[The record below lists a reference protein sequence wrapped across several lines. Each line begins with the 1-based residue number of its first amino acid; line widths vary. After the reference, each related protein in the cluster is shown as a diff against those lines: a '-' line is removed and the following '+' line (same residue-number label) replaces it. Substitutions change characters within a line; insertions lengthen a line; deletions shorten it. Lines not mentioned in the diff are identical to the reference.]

1 MGAGRDR
8 QGRGGGDTV
17 QNTWGGHTY
26 ADVCAK
32 ELDGVTCAAPFRGVT
47 RFWDGFAAYEASVTS
62 DADVLE
68 AVNVEAF
75 PDGFPVNQQ
84 TLFGNGIVY
93 DDDGNISGVK
103 AIIQGYALS
112 SDPDDD
118 ADINKEVFDWNEAF
132 QDKLEASTDDFADVF
147 EVFYLTSRSFDDAL
161 EESVSGE
168 IFLYFATYVIMVLFV
183 TVSLGRCCAGP
194 VERRSWLGVG
204 GIMLVVAAGLAA
216 YGLNSGFGVPFTS
229 LSQILPFIL
238 IGIGVD
244 DMFVIVAAYDHT
256 DRALPVEE
264 RVALGVKRCGLSV
277 TYTSLT
283 NFFAFLLGAQSSLPA
298 VQYFC
303 LYAATAILFDFF
315 LQMTAFVALLTMDAN
330 RQKAGK
336 IDCCC
341 CFTSP
346 KHPEKQQRS
355 QKESIQRGVNPR
367 STHRDITTDGGGGG
381 TDGLQTRGKDD
392 FKAEVYELS
401 KFGRFVKETFSPCI
415 LSSTGKAV
423 VLLCSAW
430 LLTSGIYGVTQA
442 TQGFDVLDLAPD
454 DHYARDYTAMA
465 RSYNMDILEWYVPM
479 RVYTREVDYPDV
491 AVQAEMQSTDDLLL
505 ENEFVEGPVDS
516 WLTSFIEWA
525 ESSDTYSANVGTS
538 GGYVVYEDR
547 ATFYTAL
554 SAFTEDGANARFL
567 GDVVFNDDGTIKI
580 SRSDMFLVGLTDT
593 EKNVD
598 ALRGTREVV
607 DQSALDPAPF
617 AYSEVFVSSEQF
629 VVIYG
634 ELMSS
639 FGLALAAVF
648 ALSLLVLGK
657 VAVVVLVCV
666 TLVIVDAE
674 LLGFVYL
681 YGLDVNSITVIQL
694 IMAVGL
700 VVDYM
705 VHLVHYFLHQDPRT
719 PKDTRI
725 ADALGEIGPS
735 LLMGAGTTF
744 LGIMP
749 LVFAHNVIFRVFFKM
764 FLVIISFGF
773 YHGVVFVPVMLS
785 ILPDSLISSSPN
797 DKRAASVSR
806 DDSDEHDK
814 GGPTLLVD
822 GTVVD

>member
-8 QGRGGGDTV
+8 QGRGGGDTRSLRSLSAV
-17 QNTWGGHTY
+17 WFISRSGGHTY
-26 ADVCAK
+26 AHVCAK

-47 RFWDGFAAYEASVTS
+47 RFWDDFAAYEASVTS

-75 PDGFPVNQQ
+75 PDGFPANQQ
-84 TLFGNGIVY
+84 ALFGNGIVH
-93 DDDGNISGVK
+93 DDYGNISGAK
-103 AIIQGYALS
+103 AIIQGYALAS
-112 SDPDDD
+112 GPDDD
-118 ADINKEVFDWNEAF
+118 ADINKEVFEWNEAF

-161 EESVSGE
+161 EESVSSE
-168 IFLYFATYVIMVLFV
+168 IFLYIAIYVIMVLFV
-183 TVSLGRCCAGP
+183 TVALGRCCAGP

-204 GIMLVVAAGLAA
+204 GIVLVVAAGLAA

-238 IGIGVD
+238 VGIGVD

-256 DRALPVEE
+256 DHALPVEE
-264 RVALGVKRCGLSV
+264 RVALGVKRCGVSV

-303 LYAATAILFDFF
+303 FYAATAILFDFF
-315 LQMTAFVALLTMDAN
+315 LQARANAMMVTAFVALLTMDAN

-336 IDCCC
+336 IDWCC

-346 KHPEKQQRS
+346 KHLEKQRLSKKQ
-355 QKESIQRGVNPR
+355 SIQREVAPR
-367 STHRDITTDGGGGG
+367 STHRDVTTDGGDGGGGG
-381 TDGLQTRGKDD
+381 GTNGLQARGQDD
-392 FKAEVYELS
+392 VKAEAHELS
-401 KFGRFVKETFSPCI
+401 KFGRFVKEKFSPCI
-415 LSSTGKAV
+415 LSGKGKAL
-423 VLLCSAW
+423 VLLCSAS
-430 LLTSGIYGVTQA
+430 LLAAGIYGVTQA
-442 TQGFDVLDLAPD
+442 TQGIDVLDLAPD
-454 DHYARDYTAMA
+454 DHYARDYTARA
-465 RSYNMDILEWYVPM
+465 RSYNMDILEWCVPM
-479 RVYTREVDYPDV
+479 RVYTREVDYPDM

-505 ENEFVEGPVDS
+505 ANEFVEGQVES
-516 WLTSFIEWA
+516 WLTSFIGCA
-525 ESSDTYSANVGTS
+525 ESSDTYSANVGSS
-538 GGYVVYEDR
+538 GGYAVYEDR

-554 SAFTEDGANARFL
+554 FAFTEDGANARFL
-567 GDVVFNDDGTIKI
+567 EDVTFNDDGTIKI

-607 DQSALDPAPF
+607 DQSALNPAPF
-617 AYSEVFVSSEQF
+617 AYSGVFVSSEQF
-629 VVIYG
+629 VVICG

-657 VAVVVLVCV
+657 VAAVVLACV
-666 TLVIVDAE
+666 TLAIVDAE
-674 LLGFVYL
+674 LLGFVYH

-705 VHLVHYFLHQDPRT
+705 VHLVHYFLHQARAAERERDAQQDPRT

-725 ADALGEIGPS
+725 ADTI
-735 LLMGAGTTF
+735 
-744 LGIMP
+744 
-749 LVFAHNVIFRVFFKM
+749 
-764 FLVIISFGF
+764 
-773 YHGVVFVPVMLS
+773 
-785 ILPDSLISSSPN
+785 
-797 DKRAASVSR
+797 
-806 DDSDEHDK
+806 
-814 GGPTLLVD
+814 
-822 GTVVD
+822 

>member
-1 MGAGRDR
+1 
-8 QGRGGGDTV
+8 
-17 QNTWGGHTY
+17 
-26 ADVCAK
+26 
-32 ELDGVTCAAPFRGVT
+32 
-47 RFWDGFAAYEASVTS
+47 EASVTS
-62 DADVLE
+62 DGDVLE

-84 TLFGNGIVY
+84 ALFGNGIVY
-93 DDDGNISGVK
+93 DDYGNISGAK
-103 AIIQGYALS
+103 AIIQGYALA

-118 ADINKEVFDWNEAF
+118 ADINKEVFDWNEAAGE
-132 QDKLEASTDDFADVF
+132 DKLEASTDDFADVF
-147 EVFYLTSRSFDDAL
+147 QLFYLTSRSFDDAL

-168 IFLYFATYVIMVLFV
+168 IFLYIATYVIMVLFV
-183 TVSLGRCCAGP
+183 MVALGRCCTGP

-204 GIMLVVAAGLAA
+204 GIVLVVAAGLAA

-238 IGIGVD
+238 VGIGVD

-256 DRALPVEE
+256 DHALPVEE
-264 RVALGVKRCGLSV
+264 RVALGVKRCGVSV

-315 LQMTAFVALLTMDAN
+315 LQARANAMMMTAFVALLTMDAN

-336 IDCCC
+336 IDWCC

-346 KHPEKQQRS
+346 KHLEKQQRL
-355 QKESIQRGVNPR
+355 QKESSIQREVNPR
-367 STHRDITTDGGGGG
+367 STYRDIATDGGGGG
-381 TDGLQTRGKDD
+381 TDGLQTRGKVD

-401 KFGRFVKETFSPCI
+401 KFGRFVKEKFSPCI
-415 LSSTGKAV
+415 LSGTGKAL
-423 VLLCSAW
+423 VLLSSAW
-430 LLTSGIYGVTQA
+430 LLAAGIYGVTQA

-491 AVQAEMQSTDDLLL
+491 AVQAEMQSTDVLLL

-516 WLTSFIEWA
+516 WLTSFIGWA

-538 GGYVVYEDR
+538 GEHAVYEDR

-567 GDVVFNDDGTIKI
+567 EDVIFNDDGTIKI

-666 TLVIVDAE
+666 TLAIVDAE
-674 LLGFVYL
+674 LLGFVYH

-705 VHLVHYFLHQDPRT
+705 VHLVHYFLQQDPRT
-719 PKDTRI
+719 PKDVRI
-725 ADALGEIGPS
+725 ADALGEIG
-735 LLMGAGTTF
+735 
-744 LGIMP
+744 
-749 LVFAHNVIFRVFFKM
+749 
-764 FLVIISFGF
+764 
-773 YHGVVFVPVMLS
+773 
-785 ILPDSLISSSPN
+785 
-797 DKRAASVSR
+797 
-806 DDSDEHDK
+806 
-814 GGPTLLVD
+814 
-822 GTVVD
+822 

>member
-1 MGAGRDR
+1 M
-8 QGRGGGDTV
+8 
-17 QNTWGGHTY
+17 
-26 ADVCAK
+26 
-32 ELDGVTCAAPFRGVT
+32 
-47 RFWDGFAAYEASVTS
+47 
-62 DADVLE
+62 
-68 AVNVEAF
+68 
-75 PDGFPVNQQ
+75 
-84 TLFGNGIVY
+84 
-93 DDDGNISGVK
+93 
-103 AIIQGYALS
+103 
-112 SDPDDD
+112 
-118 ADINKEVFDWNEAF
+118 
-132 QDKLEASTDDFADVF
+132 
-147 EVFYLTSRSFDDAL
+147 
-161 EESVSGE
+161 
-168 IFLYFATYVIMVLFV
+168 M
-183 TVSLGRCCAGP
+183 
-194 VERRSWLGVG
+194 
-204 GIMLVVAAGLAA
+204 
-216 YGLNSGFGVPFTS
+216 
-229 LSQILPFIL
+229 
-238 IGIGVD
+238 
-244 DMFVIVAAYDHT
+244 
-256 DRALPVEE
+256 
-264 RVALGVKRCGLSV
+264 
-277 TYTSLT
+277 
-283 NFFAFLLGAQSSLPA
+283 
-298 VQYFC
+298 
-303 LYAATAILFDFF
+303 
-315 LQMTAFVALLTMDAN
+315 MTAFVALLTMDAN

-336 IDCCC
+336 IDWFC

-346 KHPEKQQRS
+346 QHPEKQQRS
-355 QKESIQRGVNPR
+355 QKESIQSEVNPR

-401 KFGRFVKETFSPCI
+401 KFGRFVKEKFSPCI
-415 LSSTGKAV
+415 LSGTGKAL

-430 LLTSGIYGVTQA
+430 LLAAGIHGVTQA

-516 WLTSFIEWA
+516 WLTSFIGWA

-554 SAFTEDGANARFL
+554 SAFAEDGANARFL
-567 GDVVFNDDGTIKI
+567 EDVVFNDDGTIKI

-598 ALRGTREVV
+598 ALRGTRQVV

-666 TLVIVDAE
+666 TLAIVDAE
-674 LLGFVYL
+674 LLGFVYH

-705 VHLVHYFLHQDPRT
+705 VHLVHYFLHQARAAERATRQDPRA

-764 FLVIISFGF
+764 FLLIISFGF

-797 DKRAASVSR
+797 EKRAASVSR
-806 DDSDEHDK
+806 DDSDEDDK
-814 GGPTLLVD
+814 GEPALFVD
-822 GTVVD
+822 GTVVE